1 MQSSLLTFL
10 LLLPLAYGW
19 TSRSNAVHSPSF
31 VGVTSRVPGEMDD
44 APSVTELDSGNPCW
58 EDFYDDDCAMSNVA
72 AAHFVAG
79 EWIKSLPCAKGL
91 EVSLRVLLYL
101 STIQQSV

>member
-1 MQSSLLTFL
+1 MPSSLLTLL

-19 TSRSNAVHSPSF
+19 TSRSNVIHSPSF
-31 VGVTSRVPGEMDD
+31 VRVHSTMPGEMDD
-44 APSVTELDSGNPCW
+44 VPSVNEMDSGNPCW

-72 AAHFVAG
+72 AAAFVAG

-91 EVSLRVLLYL
+91 EVSL
-101 STIQQSV
+101 IDC

>member
-1 MQSSLLTFL
+1 MPSSLLTLL

-19 TSRSNAVHSPSF
+19 TSRSNVVHSPSF
-31 VGVTSRVPGEMDD
+31 VGVRSTFSIKVPGEMDD
-44 APSVTELDSGNPCW
+44 VPSVNEMDVGSPCW

-72 AAHFVAG
+72 AAAFVAG

-91 EVSLRVLLYL
+91 EVSLLEC
-101 STIQQSV
+101 